1 MALIKRQSGMI
12 KDFDVHPIQ
21 AGILRELL
29 FVTTAGFGELNK
41 KKISTDLFS
50 FHLKQLINWRLV
62 LKDDT
67 KYCLTQKG
75 KEFANRFDTD
85 KNEVEKQ
92 AKVAVLIV
100 VSKKEGTE
108 VYYLLQQRLKQP
120 YYGYWGFVTG
130 KLKWG
135 ETILEGAR
143 RELIEETDLDG
154 ELKIAGV
161 KHKMDY
167 DQIGNILEDKYF
179 WVISVSQTRGE
190 LVADFEGGKNS
201 WMSREEIEKQT
212 KLFDG
217 VIESLEMAESKKF
230 GMSENKYKVQGY

>member
-1 MALIKRQSGMI
+1 MI

-29 FVTTAGFGELNK
+29 FVTSAGFGQLNK

-50 FHLKQLINWRLV
+50 FHIRQLANWKL
-62 LKDDT
+62 LTKIDT
-67 KYCLTQKG
+67 KYSLTAKG
-75 KEFANRFDTD
+75 KEFANRFDTEE
-85 KNEVEKQ
+85 NEVEKQ

-100 VSKKEGTE
+100 VSKRIGSKRL
-108 VYYLLQQRLKQP
+108 YLLQQRLKQP
-120 YYGYWGFVTG
+120 YYGFWGFVTG

-154 ELKIAGV
+154 EFKIAGI

-167 DQIGNILEDKYF
+167 DQEGNILEDKYF
-179 WVISVSQTRGE
+179 WVISVTQIKGE
-190 LVADFEGGKNS
+190 LVADFEGGKNV
-201 WMSREEIEKQT
+201 WMTRREIEERAD
-212 KLFDG
+212 LFDG
-217 VIESLEMAESKKF
+217 VLESLDMAMGDKF
-230 GMSENKYKVQGY
+230 EMSEQKYKVGGY